1 MTRGRDRKVVV
12 LMAEDDHGDR
22 VLAGKALKG
31 ARLVTEVHTVD
42 DGQRLMDYLHRR
54 DEFSD
59 PAISPRPDLILLDL
73 NMPKKNG
80 RVALEEIRSDGGLCG
95 IPVVVLSTSRAKS
108 DIEESY
114 RLGANSFIT
123 KPTTFDGL
131 VEAVRLLESYWFDLV
146 SIPQS

>member
-22 VLAGKALKG
+22 VLAGKALEG

-80 RVALEEIRSDGGLCG
+80 RVALEEIRSDGELCG
-95 IPVVVLSTSRAKS
+95 IPVVVLSTSWAKS